1 MELEKHYTPV
11 ELAKMLGKH
20 PSTIRDWF
28 RNVPGVVL
36 VGKPSRRE
44 GKKLV
49 RRYASMEVP
58 ASVYERWLAKR
69 TVK

>member
-1 MELEKHYTPV
+1 VELEKHYTPV

-28 RNVPGVVL
+28 RSVPGVVL
-36 VGKPSRRE
+36 DSKPSRRQ

-49 RRYASMEVP
+49 RRYSNIMVP
-58 ASVYERWLAKR
+58 ASVLERWLAKR
-69 TVK
+69 TNK